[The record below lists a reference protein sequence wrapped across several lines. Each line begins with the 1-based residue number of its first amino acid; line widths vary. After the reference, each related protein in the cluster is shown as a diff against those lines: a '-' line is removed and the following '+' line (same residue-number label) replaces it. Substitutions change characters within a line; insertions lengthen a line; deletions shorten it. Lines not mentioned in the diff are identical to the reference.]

1 MSRHT
6 IPSLVQGLTVVVGW
20 DNPLHTYFAQV
31 SRDNAAEDEDPL
43 VLWLGAEPNQVLY
56 PQDLIAPLTPYAV
69 LGDDAIAQL
78 RADRAA
84 CLDRSPSILQR
95 ASLNVVKRVR

>member
-6 IPSLVQGLTVVVGW
+6 IPSLVHGLIVVVGW

-31 SRDNAAEDEDPL
+31 TRDDAAEDEDPL

-56 PQDLIAPLTPYAV
+56 PQDLIAPLAPYAI
-69 LGDDAIAQL
+69 LADDTIAQL
-78 RADRAA
+78 RTDRAA
-84 CLDRSPSILQR
+84 CLDRSPSVLQR
-95 ASLNVVKRVR
+95 ACLNFAKRVR